1 MYIYIYRSRN
11 STGEENKQ
19 YNRRMLYWKLVR
31 QRLGSECG
39 SVNLHC
45 DFFVT
50 ISNENFLQFIYSCR
64 YMVMR
69 FSPPRAT
76 HASLSRSLLTRQV
89 NFIRS
94 LPPSTTLQRSFFF
107 FHSLTI
113 YFSWH
118 AELPPEREL
127 VSNECHAFYVFW
139 FLCSSRR
146 ETRADDF

>member
-1 MYIYIYRSRN
+1 MNNVNWSYLNTQPQICIYVSLSSSFPSHANIPIGFDNIRMYTVDILYVYIYIYRSRN

-31 QRLGSECG
+31 QRLGSQCG
-39 SVNLHC
+39 SMNLHC
-45 DFFVT
+45 DFFIA

-76 HASLSRSLLTRQV
+76 RASLSRSLLTRQV

-94 LPPSTTLQRSFFF
+94 LPPSTTL
-107 FHSLTI
+107 
-113 YFSWH
+113 
-118 AELPPEREL
+118 
-127 VSNECHAFYVFW
+127 
-139 FLCSSRR
+139 
-146 ETRADDF
+146 

>member
-1 MYIYIYRSRN
+1 M
-11 STGEENKQ
+11 GA
-19 YNRRMLYWKLVR
+19 WA
-31 QRLGSECG
+31 
-39 SVNLHC
+39 C
-45 DFFVT
+45 DFFYYYDF
-50 ISNENFLQFIYSCR
+50 EWKFFLQSCLFPSVHGYAIFATEGDTCVIIAFIVKHNDR
-64 YMVMR
+64 LILLDR
-69 FSPPRAT
+69 FLHHPQPPPFEAKFFFLF
-76 HASLSRSLLTRQV
+76 S
-89 NFIRS
+89 FF
-94 LPPSTTLQRSFFF
+94 FFF